1 MKIIF
6 QIIVLLFSANSFAQ
20 PFVLS
25 CNLNTE
31 YIRDKVVEKQNTG
44 VWCQSCA
51 VAIAVERKNV
61 LRLDNVEPEFGFFYN
76 TNNKVE
82 LDSNGFGKAGTW
94 SIDETA
100 IKAHNRLYEYN
111 KDVGYISLNIN
122 RLTGKFFATSTI
134 INPIGKGN
142 IESTLTG
149 TCKSQKAA
157 F

>member
-1 MKIIF
+1 MKIIL
-6 QIIVLLFSANSFAQ
+6 QIFVMLFFTNSFAQ

-51 VAIAVERKNV
+51 VAITVERKNV
-61 LRLDNVEPEFGFFYN
+61 LQLDNVEPEFGYFYN
-76 TNNKVE
+76 TNNKVD
-82 LDSNGFGKAGTW
+82 LDSNGYGRVGTW

-100 IKAHNRLYEYN
+100 IKAHNRFYERH
-111 KDVGYISLNIN
+111 KDVGFISLSIN
-122 RLTGKFFATSTI
+122 RLTGRFFATSI
-134 INPIGKGN
+134 RINPIGKGN
-142 IESTLTG
+142 IESTLSG